1 MGSLCPTARMR
12 LRGTEMGGGVF
23 CPEEL
28 RPEGG
33 SRPLANGS
41 YVWCPGHQAQGKQF
55 RRRQVSREHCREGQ
69 RPARRRQAQ
78 DTGMEQFLT
87 LEEQS
92 VHPTL
97 HRPDSQRYLVTILK
111 AKASQRPRL

>member
-1 MGSLCPTARMR
+1 MR
-12 LRGTEMGGGVF
+12 LRGTEMEGGV

-41 YVWCPGHQAQGKQF
+41 PVWCPGHQVQGKQF

-69 RPARRRQAQ
+69 RPARGHQAQ
-78 DTGMEQFLT
+78 DTVSDIRGAECPPNSAQAGFPKT
-87 LEEQS
+87 
-92 VHPTL
+92 
-97 HRPDSQRYLVTILK
+97 PDHNTK
-111 AKASQRPRL
+111 G